1 MAVQS
6 FKFDVDFLNNL
17 EKPIIYI
24 AKQNKSFI
32 GSVAIYDDLSLTF
45 NLNAYQTATFKI
57 YRDINGEHQ
66 KYFSDFT
73 ENRLI
78 MIQGI
83 GWYKIHVETNIENTG
98 ISKTISATSLECVLG
113 YKRLINFQVNS
124 EDLESDDD
132 ADDKYAGTI
141 FYNPGNPNKS
151 LLNRVLNVAPSW
163 SVGHVDSSLVNK
175 QRTFDVDDTDVYSF
189 LTGDVSEAFN
199 CLFIFDTFNQTVSAY
214 DLDNYGEDTSI
225 YVSMDNLAQSMTESI
240 NENSIITCYW
250 VTRNDDVDIS
260 EVNPNGTRKIYNFE
274 YFLPQMSEGLQAKV
288 SEYDKK
294 YQSLKPNYES
304 IVAEMQT
311 HLEKYQE
318 LLTRNPES
326 ATSEDWTLYGLYM
339 LQDRRDSYK
348 AIDETYCAQGM
359 NQPSSIQ
366 YQSYLN
372 NKKRLDDVNAE
383 IVVRQSE
390 LDKVQADYEVVY
402 QQLKNIQSELDMD
415 KWFTKDDWLELDS
428 YVIEET
434 YSNDNF
440 SIADNTDDS
449 ELFSV
454 EKELYDAAWKDLSKK
469 CRPQYQ
475 YSSTLSN
482 VLTIPQFKGFLN
494 YFQLGNFIRMATDY
508 DTVIKLRLI
517 SFTVDYNDT
526 SKIDVV
532 FSDAIRVHDIYDDAA
547 SIQAQANS
555 AAMSFQFNKDQYDK
569 TVKQGNFVAEM
580 RKYGLDVATTAI
592 HNSSNQVQTWDSTG
606 LTFRQWNDE
615 RQDYDPE
622 MAKIINNMMVF
633 SDDSMQ
639 TVRMGIGKIFLPN
652 GEYSYGINGETILG
666 KLFCGEYLTLENDSG
681 TYKFDDVGFVASN
694 GTNTVK
700 IQPGNSGEML
710 SIYKGSNKQFYITS
724 DGDVE
729 YAGTL
734 QGATG
739 IFSGLLKGGSINI
752 GNNSFVVDENG
763 IFSLAGGRLK
773 FDGKTMTF
781 GSDVTLSWGQIT
793 GTSNVAS
800 KNDIPT
806 DVSQLNDTYGQKW
819 STTVGETWIK
829 TSTVTAQNLNVQNL
843 DATNSSGF
851 VKAKTDN
858 QYAALEV
865 ACADDGA
872 GIRIYNGTKNSS
884 TGTWSPILSTYSQIS
899 SKAITFYDSSGQ
911 GVKLSALSGLDMA
924 NHSINNCLSINLIS
938 DTTPT
943 STSRDSNKAPSYTA
957 CASMIDNIKDL
968 IPSSYVSTVS
978 VSSSSS
984 TGTKFVHDASISGN
998 TLYLTRYAYSAS
1010 DIRLKQNVTDLPDLT
1025 QIYMQLKP
1033 KKFKY
1038 SDVLKGYSKD
1048 WKFGLIAQDMERLFY
1063 EANIPIEETG
1073 LITLE
1078 QSDSVFNEDKLVG
1091 DDVVHRINYDQFHA
1105 MHIQMI
1111 QKQQKEIEEL
1121 KQEIEKLKEL
1131 INR

>member
-1 MAVQS
+1 MAIQS

-32 GSVAIYDDLSLTF
+32 GSVAVYDDLSLTF

-66 KYFSDFT
+66 KYFNDFT

-113 YKRLINFQVNS
+113 YKRLIDFQVNS
-124 EDLESDDD
+124 DDLESDDD

-141 FYNPGNPNKS
+141 FYNPGDPNKS

-163 SVGHVDSSLVNK
+163 SVGHVDSSLANK
-175 QRTFDVDDTDVYSF
+175 QRTFDIDDTDVYSF

-225 YVSMDNLAQSMTESI
+225 YVSMDNLAQSMTKSI
-240 NENSIITCYW
+240 DENSIITCYW

-274 YFLPQMSEGLQAKV
+274 YFLPQMSEGLKV
-288 SEYDKK
+288 KVYDYNKK
-294 YQSLKPNYES
+294 YQSLKPNYEA
-304 IVAEMQT
+304 IVVEMQT
-311 HLEKYQE
+311 YLEKYQE

-440 SIADNTDDS
+440 SIVDNTDDS

-482 VLTIPQFKGFLN
+482 VLTVPQFKDFLQ

-526 SKIDVV
+526 SKIDVT

-569 TVKQGNFVAEM
+569 SVNESNFVAEM
-580 RKYGLDVATTAI
+580 RKYGLDVATTQI
-592 HNSSNQVQTWDSTG
+592 HNAKNQSQTWDKTG
-606 LTFRQWNDE
+606 MTFRMWNEE
-615 RQDYDPE
+615 RQDFDPE
-622 MAKIINNMMVF
+622 QIKIINNQIVF
-633 SDDSMQ
+633 SDDGFQSAKMA
-639 TVRMGIGKIFLPN
+639 IGKIPIDKN
-652 GEYSYGINGETILG
+652 GNTVYAVNAEAILG
-666 KLFCGEYLTLENDSG
+666 KLFLGEYLTLQNNSG
-681 TYKFDDVGFVASN
+681 TYKFDDAGFIAKSGNNSVR
-694 GTNTVK
+694 
-700 IQPGNSGEML
+700 IQPNQSGEL
-710 SIYKGSNKQFYITS
+710 FSIYKGNNKQFYVDS
-724 DGDVE
+724 DGNVH
-729 YAGTL
+729 
-734 QGATG
+734 
-739 IFSGLLKGGSINI
+739 FSGDLTGSSGTFSGNISGGSINL
-752 GNNSFVVDENG
+752 GNGVFTVDKNG
-763 IFSLAGGRLK
+763 NMNASRGTFSGNISGG
-773 FDGKTMTF
+773 
-781 GSDVTLSWGQIT
+781 
-793 GTSNVAS
+793 
-800 KNDIPT
+800 
-806 DVSQLNDTYGQKW
+806 
-819 STTVGETWIK
+819 
-829 TSTVTAQNLNVQNL
+829 
-843 DATNSSGF
+843 
-851 VKAKTDN
+851 
-858 QYAALEV
+858 
-865 ACADDGA
+865 
-872 GIRIYNGTKNSS
+872 
-884 TGTWSPILSTYSQIS
+884 
-899 SKAITFYDSSGQ
+899 
-911 GVKLSALSGLDMA
+911 
-924 NHSINNCLSINLIS
+924 SINLGNGVFTVDKNGKMYASSGVIAGWNITNNGFSAYSYYNEALIS
-938 DTTPT
+938 TNIIPGQILFANSSDPDDSIFMNFNGIAFGNSLTSISKNEIFAGSVKCQELKFTAASDAKITCDDFMTITFDTVKNVHFDKTPFVDNPT
-943 STSRDSNKAPSYTA
+943 KDEPSYLAREKWCNKNFALKT
-957 CASMIDNIKDL
+957 SLSDYL
-968 IPSSYVSTVS
+968 
-978 VSSSSS
+978 
-984 TGTKFVHDASISGN
+984 TKSDAN
-998 TLYLTRYAYSAS
+998 TLYA
-1010 DIRLKQNVTDLPDLT
+1010 
-1025 QIYMQLKP
+1025 P
-1033 KKFKY
+1033 KEHSHPKY
-1038 SDVLKGYSKD
+1038 TTESEVRSIVRSMVKSKY
-1048 WKFGLIAQDMERLFY
+1048 L
-1063 EANIPIEETG
+1063 N
-1073 LITLE
+1073 
-1078 QSDSVFNEDKLVG
+1078 
-1091 DDVVHRINYDQFHA
+1091 
-1105 MHIQMI
+1105 
-1111 QKQQKEIEEL
+1111 
-1121 KQEIEKLKEL
+1121 
-1131 INR
+1131 